1 MINVSFPDG
10 AVRQYEDG
18 ISAMDI
24 AKSISEGLSRKV
36 LAAKVNGQVWDVSRP
51 IDTDATLQL
60 LTWNDLEGKSTFWHS
75 SAHLM
80 AEALEALY
88 PGVKLGIG
96 PAIEKGFYY
105 DIDLGDRQITEED
118 LRRLE
123 VKMAELAKNNSVY
136 TRKEVNKQDAVKYFA
151 EKGDEYKLELIEG
164 LKDGEITFY
173 TQGNFTDLCRGP
185 HIPNTGFIKAVKLTS
200 IAGAYWRG
208 DEKRKMLTRIY
219 GVSFPNQKEL
229 DEYIL
234 LLEEAKKRD
243 HRKLGKELELFTFS
257 ERVGLGLPLWLPKG
271 VMLREKLQQ
280 FLQKAQIETGYQPV
294 ITPHIGHKDLY
305 ITSGHYE
312 KYGKDSFQPMK
323 TPQEGEEFFLKPMN
337 CPHHCEIYKAIPRSY
352 KDLPL
357 RLAEFGTV
365 YRYEQHGELHGLTR
379 VRGFTVDDAH
389 LFCRHDQ
396 VKDEFKKVIDLVLYV
411 FTSLGF
417 SDYTAQISLR
427 DKEDRSKYIGTD
439 ENWEIAEQAIIE
451 ASAEKGLPTVVEYG
465 EAAFYGPKLDF
476 MVKDAIGRKWQLGT
490 IQVDYNLPVRF
501 DLTYIG
507 EDNAKHRPVMIHRA
521 PFGSMERF
529 VAVLIENCAGK
540 FPLWLA
546 PTQAIILPISDKY
559 IEYAEE
565 VRMHLKKAD
574 IRAELDDR
582 NEKIGKKIREAELN
596 KIPYMFVVGEKEMQ
610 DRKVAVRKQ
619 SKGDLGTKTLAE
631 AEDFLKE
638 EIDSKRAF
646 E

>member
-1 MINVSFPDG
+1 MINVTFPDG
-10 AVRQYEDG
+10 AVRQYESG
-18 ISAMDI
+18 TSAMDI
-24 AKSISEGLSRKV
+24 AKSISEGLARKV
-36 LAAKVNGQVWDVSRP
+36 LAAKVNGQVSDLMRP
-51 IDTDATLQL
+51 INNDASLQL
-60 LTWNDLEGKSTFWHS
+60 LTWNDIEGKSTFWHS

-80 AEALEALY
+80 AEALKAVF

-118 LRRLE
+118 LRKLE
-123 VKMAELAKNNSVY
+123 VKMAELTKNNSVY
-136 TRKEVNKQDAVKYFA
+136 ERKEVSKADALKYFT

-164 LKDGEITFY
+164 LNDGDITFY
-173 TQGNFTDLCRGP
+173 SQGNFTDLCRGP

-219 GVSFPNQKEL
+219 GVTFPNQKEL
-229 DEYIL
+229 DEYVT

-243 HRKLGKELELFTFS
+243 HRKIGKELELFTFS
-257 ERVGLGLPLWLPKG
+257 EKVGLGLPLWLPKG
-271 VMLREKLQQ
+271 AMLRERLQQ
-280 FLQKAQIETGYQPV
+280 FLQKAQIEAGYLPV
-294 ITPHIGHKDLY
+294 ITPHIGHKNLY
-305 ITSGHYE
+305 VTSGHYE
-312 KYGKDSFQPMK
+312 KYGKDSFQPIK
-323 TPQEGEEFFLKPMN
+323 TPQEGEEFFLKPMK
-337 CPHHCEIYKAIPRSY
+337 CPHHCEIYKALPRSY

-379 VRGFTVDDAH
+379 VRGFTQDDAH
-389 LFCRHDQ
+389 LFCRPDQ
-396 VKDEFKKVIDLVLYV
+396 VNEEFKKVIDLVLYV
-411 FTSLGF
+411 FKSLSF
-417 SDYTAQISLR
+417 TDYTAQISLR
-427 DKEDRSKYIGTD
+427 DKEDRAKYIGSD
-439 ENWEIAEQAIIE
+439 QNWEIAEQAIIE
-451 ASAEKGLPTVVEYG
+451 ASAEKGLSTVIEYG

-476 MVKDAIGRKWQLGT
+476 MVRDAIGRKWQLGT
-490 IQVDYNLPVRF
+490 IQVDYNLPERF

-529 VAVLIENCAGK
+529 IAVLIEHCAGK

-546 PTQAIILPISDKY
+546 PTQVVILPISDKF

-565 VRMHLKKAD
+565 VRMRLKNAD
-574 IRAELDDR
+574 IRVEVDER
-582 NEKIGKKIREAELN
+582 NEKIGKKIREAEMN
-596 KIPYMFVVGEKEMQ
+596 KVPYMFVVGEKEVQ
-610 DRKVAVRKQ
+610 EGKVALRKQ
-619 SKGDLGTKTLAE
+619 AKGDLGTKTVGE
-631 AEDFLKE
+631 ALDFLKE